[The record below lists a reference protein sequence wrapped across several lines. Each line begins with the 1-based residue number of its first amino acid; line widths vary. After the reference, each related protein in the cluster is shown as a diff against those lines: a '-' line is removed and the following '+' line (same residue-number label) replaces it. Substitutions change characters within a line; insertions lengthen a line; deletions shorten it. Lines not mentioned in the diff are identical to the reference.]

1 MTGNIP
7 LALLLCG
14 IAWFLRRYL
23 QYRSA
28 NTTLNNLPG
37 PPSTS
42 FWTGNIRQIYDPHGS
57 AFHRDITLNYGPVV
71 KMHAFFNR
79 PLLYVYDPQALQHII
94 VKEQHVYEET
104 DTFIWSNLLAFGP
117 GLLST
122 LGNHHKKQRKMLNP
136 VFSMNHMRHM
146 LPIFYRIV
154 DQLRQAIAT
163 QVSEGPKEVD
173 VLNWMGR
180 TALELIGQ
188 GGLGYSF
195 DRLVED
201 TPNEYRDAL
210 KAFVPT
216 LFSLA
221 LYRTFIPYIGRL
233 GSPAFRRWLVEMIPH
248 KQIQKM
254 TAIVD
259 VMADRASDILA
270 EKKNALRA
278 GDEAVMRQVGEGKD
292 IMSILMKANMEA
304 SEDDRLP
311 EPELLA
317 QMATLLFAAT
327 DTTSNALS
335 RILDV
340 LVQHPDAQEQLRKE
354 ILDASQ
360 GSELSYD
367 ELMQLPYL
375 DAVCRE
381 TLRLYPPVIFVRRDA
396 RKDAILPL
404 SEPIRGRDG
413 TLIHEIPVPKGTQI
427 VVGIQGSN
435 CNKALWGE
443 DALEW
448 KPERWLSALPDT
460 VTNARVP
467 GVYSNL
473 MTFIGGGRAC
483 IGFKFSELE
492 MKAVLCTLLSS
503 FRFEPP
509 KEPITW
515 RIAGINHPAMGNSS
529 KPQMLLKVTAL
540 KSGTA

>member
-7 LALLLCG
+7 LALLLCA

-23 QYRSA
+23 QHRSA
-28 NTTLNNLPG
+28 NTTINNLPG

-42 FWTGNIRQIYDPHGS
+42 FWTGNIRQIYDPQGW
-57 AFHRDITLNYGPVV
+57 AFHRDISLSYGPVV

-79 PLLYVYDPQALQHII
+79 PLLYVYDPRALQHII
-94 VKEQHVYEET
+94 VKDQHVYEENEM
-104 DTFIWSNLLAFGP
+104 FIMSNLLAFGP

-146 LPIFYRIV
+146 LPIFYRV
-154 DQLRQAIAT
+154 VGQLRQAIAAR
-163 QVSEGPKEVD
+163 VSEGPKEVD
-173 VLNWMGR
+173 VLDWMGR

-210 KAFVPT
+210 KAYVPT
-216 LFSLA
+216 ILSLTV
-221 LYRTFIPYIGRL
+221 YRTSIPYIGGL
-233 GSPAFRRWLVEMIPH
+233 GPPAFRRWVMEMIPH

-254 TAIVD
+254 KNIVD
-259 VMADRASDILA
+259 IMSERASDIFT
-270 EKKNALRA
+270 EKKNAFRA
-278 GDEAVMRQVGEGKD
+278 GDEAVLRQVGEGKD
-292 IMSILMKANMEA
+292 IMSVLMKANMEA
-304 SEDDRLP
+304 SEDDKLP
-311 EPELLA
+311 EPELIA

-360 GSELSYD
+360 GRELSYD

-381 TLRLYPPVIFVRRDA
+381 TLRLYPPVTIIRRDA

-448 KPERWLSALPDT
+448 KPERWLSPLPDT

-492 MKAVLCTLLSS
+492 MKAVLCTLLLS

-509 KEPITW
+509 KEQITW
-515 RIAGINHPAMGNSS
+515 NIAGVHYPTMGNGN